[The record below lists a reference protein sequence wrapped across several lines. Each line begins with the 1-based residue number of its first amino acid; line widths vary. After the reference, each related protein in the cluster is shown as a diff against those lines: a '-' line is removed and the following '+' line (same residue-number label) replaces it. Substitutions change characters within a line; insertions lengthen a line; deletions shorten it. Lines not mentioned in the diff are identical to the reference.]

1 MNHIRIHTGEKPFV
15 CEFCNKAF
23 TFKNSCTE
31 HMRIHTGEKN
41 QCATCG
47 QVFRSV
53 VKLRQHESTHNS
65 NEEYE
70 ENEEEDSL
78 GSSEE
83 DEED

>member
-1 MNHIRIHTGEKPFV
+1 
-15 CEFCNKAF
+15 
-23 TFKNSCTE
+23 
-31 HMRIHTGEKN
+31 MRIHTGEKN

-65 NEEYE
+65 NEEDE